1 MQDHRLD
8 FHSTFRRLAYFRPW
22 MAKPVEGAEG
32 ENPAL
37 DAFVQSLLM
46 LTPGSESQMVDT
58 MKASMD
64 LKGWLKTYAVR
75 IESEASEWE
84 GEGDIDVARERASRA
99 ANPRFILRQWVL
111 EEVIKKVEGD
121 MDNGKRIL
129 AKVLQVRLCCSDR
142 KSTRLNSSHS
152 GESRMPSSA

>member
-1 MQDHRLD
+1 
-8 FHSTFRRLAYFRPW
+8 
-22 MAKPVEGAEG
+22 
-32 ENPAL
+32 
-37 DAFVQSLLM
+37 
-46 LTPGSESQMVDT
+46 MVDT

-129 AKVLQVRLCCSDR
+129 AKVLQVRLCCSHFHVSQFLTLSDGV
-142 KSTRLNSSHS
+142 SSFR
-152 GESRMPSSA
+152 GLG